1 MKAAVREAART
12 IQQMGTSIELKV
24 AHTKPESVLDELENQ
39 LKGYDHRFSA
49 NDPRSELNQ
58 LNQLAGQK
66 GLVLDPELYQ
76 LIEIGKHHSCAPHS
90 QLNIA
95 IGPLVQAWRIG
106 FEDARIVSKTQVKE
120 LLALT
125 DPQQIQLAAGKVF
138 LKKAGMRIDLG
149 ALAKGYIAD
158 KLRTLCQARGAA
170 YGLINLGGNIVC
182 FGAAPNHSDGHW
194 RIGIRDPKGGRADTL
209 GILPIKD
216 QTVVTSG
223 IYERVL
229 TTAEGTYHHLIDPQS
244 GFPIECGYLSITIVA
259 ATSLLGEIW
268 TSRLFGKPI
277 PVVLQEIQQQP
288 EIEGIIV
295 TKENEVIASK
305 GIQARLLR

>member
-24 AHTKPESVLDELENQ
+24 AHTKPESVLDELETQ

-49 NDPRSELNQ
+49 NDPQSELNQ

-66 GLVLDPELYQ
+66 VLVLDPELYQ

-106 FEDARIVSKTQVKE
+106 FEDARIVSKTQ
-120 LLALT
+120 
-125 DPQQIQLAAGKVF
+125 
-138 LKKAGMRIDLG
+138 KAGMRIDLG

-158 KLRTLCQARGAA
+158 KLRTHCQARGAA
-170 YGLINLGGNIVC
+170 YGLISLGGNIVC

>member
-1 MKAAVREAART
+1 MKEAVREAART
-12 IQQMGTSIELKV
+12 IQRMGTSIELKV
-24 AHTKPESVLDELENQ
+24 AHTKPESVLDELETQ

-138 LKKAGMRIDLG
+138 LKAMLHRYEVHSFPRVIY
-149 ALAKGYIAD
+149 YINCYS
-158 KLRTLCQARGAA
+158 LRKFYLHSKH
-170 YGLINLGGNIVC
+170 
-182 FGAAPNHSDGHW
+182 NHQ
-194 RIGIRDPKGGRADTL
+194 RMA
-209 GILPIKD
+209 
-216 QTVVTSG
+216 
-223 IYERVL
+223 
-229 TTAEGTYHHLIDPQS
+229 
-244 GFPIECGYLSITIVA
+244 
-259 ATSLLGEIW
+259 
-268 TSRLFGKPI
+268 
-277 PVVLQEIQQQP
+277 
-288 EIEGIIV
+288 
-295 TKENEVIASK
+295 
-305 GIQARLLR
+305 

>member
-1 MKAAVREAART
+1 MKEAVREAART
-12 IQQMGTSIELKV
+12 IQRMGTSIELKV
-24 AHTKPESVLDELENQ
+24 AHTKPESVLDELETQ

-125 DPQQIQLAAGKVF
+125 DPQQIQLAECPRLSKIHVF
-138 LKKAGMRIDLG
+138 
-149 ALAKGYIAD
+149 
-158 KLRTLCQARGAA
+158 
-170 YGLINLGGNIVC
+170 
-182 FGAAPNHSDGHW
+182 
-194 RIGIRDPKGGRADTL
+194 
-209 GILPIKD
+209 IL
-216 QTVVTSG
+216 TS
-223 IYERVL
+223 
-229 TTAEGTYHHLIDPQS
+229 
-244 GFPIECGYLSITIVA
+244 
-259 ATSLLGEIW
+259 
-268 TSRLFGKPI
+268 
-277 PVVLQEIQQQP
+277 
-288 EIEGIIV
+288 
-295 TKENEVIASK
+295 
-305 GIQARLLR
+305 

>member
-1 MKAAVREAART
+1 
-12 IQQMGTSIELKV
+12 
-24 AHTKPESVLDELENQ
+24 
-39 LKGYDHRFSA
+39 
-49 NDPRSELNQ
+49 
-58 LNQLAGQK
+58 
-66 GLVLDPELYQ
+66 YQ

-106 FEDARIVSKTQVKE
+106 FEDARIVSETQVKE

-158 KLRTLCQARGAA
+158 KLRTLCQARGVA

-182 FGAAPNHSDGHW
+182 FGPAPNHADGHW

-244 GFPIECGYLSITIVA
+244 GFSIECGYLSITIVA

>member
-12 IQQMGTSIELKV
+12 IQRMGTSIELKV

-106 FEDARIVSKTQVKE
+106 FEDARIVSETQVKE

-158 KLRTLCQARGAA
+158 KLRTLCQARGVA

-182 FGAAPNHSDGHW
+182 FGPAPNHADGHW
-194 RIGIRDPKGGRADTL
+194 RIGIRDPQGGRADTL

>member
-12 IQQMGTSIELKV
+12 IQRMGTSIELKV

-106 FEDARIVSKTQVKE
+106 FEDARTVSKTQVKE

-158 KLRTLCQARGAA
+158 KLRTLCQARGVA

-182 FGAAPNHSDGHW
+182 FGPAPNHADGHW
-194 RIGIRDPKGGRADTL
+194 RIGIRDPQGGRADTL

-244 GFPIECGYLSITIVA
+244 GFPIECGYMSITIIA

>member
-12 IQQMGTSIELKV
+12 IQRMGTSIELKV

-106 FEDARIVSKTQVKE
+106 FEDARIVSETQVKE

-158 KLRTLCQARGAA
+158 KLRTLCQARGVA
-170 YGLINLGGNIVC
+170 YG
-182 FGAAPNHSDGHW
+182 
-194 RIGIRDPKGGRADTL
+194 
-209 GILPIKD
+209 
-216 QTVVTSG
+216 
-223 IYERVL
+223 
-229 TTAEGTYHHLIDPQS
+229 
-244 GFPIECGYLSITIVA
+244 LSITIVA

>member
-12 IQQMGTSIELKV
+12 IQRMGTSIELKV

-158 KLRTLCQARGAA
+158 KLRTHCQARGAA

-182 FGAAPNHSDGHW
+182 FGPAPNHADGHW
-194 RIGIRDPKGGRADTL
+194 RIGIRDPQGGRADTL

-244 GFPIECGYLSITIVA
+244 GFPIECGYMSITIIA

>member
-1 MKAAVREAART
+1 M
-12 IQQMGTSIELKV
+12 
-24 AHTKPESVLDELENQ
+24 
-39 LKGYDHRFSA
+39 
-49 NDPRSELNQ
+49 
-58 LNQLAGQK
+58 
-66 GLVLDPELYQ
+66 LDPELYQ

-106 FEDARIVSKTQVKE
+106 FEDARIVSETQVKE

-194 RIGIRDPKGGRADTL
+194 RIGIRDPQGGRADTL

>member
-12 IQQMGTSIELKV
+12 IQRMGTSIELKV

-125 DPQQIQLAAGKVF
+125 DPQQIHLAAGKVF

-182 FGAAPNHSDGHW
+182 FGAAPNHSDGQW
-194 RIGIRDPKGGRADTL
+194 RIGIRDPQGGRADTL